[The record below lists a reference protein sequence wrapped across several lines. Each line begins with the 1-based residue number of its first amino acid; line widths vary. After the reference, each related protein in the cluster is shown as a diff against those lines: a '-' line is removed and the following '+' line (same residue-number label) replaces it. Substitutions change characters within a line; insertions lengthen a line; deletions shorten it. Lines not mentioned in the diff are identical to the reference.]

1 MVHYRPLDT
10 SRKEI
15 RVIHPRPAGPS
26 NLVSSSKLEYT
37 PWGMFPLMI
46 IARRPRHISNWTEQR
61 SRLSIELCCGIGV
74 HKATREGRATLRVTR
89 VSRKPR
95 IPTGHIL
102 QCDNLQWGDFY
113 VLSCEWGGPGDTDE
127 ITVDVENT
135 TIFRTLKDALQRL
148 YITCMA
154 DVIERNY
161 QVGRMQQIYSTAI
174 KVLIMTGPGVE
185 DPQATCELLGRSFR
199 ATLQGYASPEDTR
212 IFLNEDA
219 IHVTPDY
226 RLPPSE
232 VH

>member
-15 RVIHPRPAGPS
+15 RRGVQDISRTGRSREVACQ
-26 NLVSSSKLEYT
+26 SSSVVGSAFIKQLGKDA
-37 PWGMFPLMI
+37 PPSASPGFPESPVYQQDI
-46 IARRPRHISNWTEQR
+46 FCNATIFNGATFTSYHVN
-61 SRLSIELCCGIGV
+61 GV
-74 HKATREGRATLRVTR
+74 APV
-89 VSRKPR
+89 
-95 IPTGHIL
+95 IPTKSL
-102 QCDNLQWGDFY
+102 W
-113 VLSCEWGGPGDTDE
+113 T
-127 ITVDVENT
+127 
-135 TIFRTLKDALQRL
+135 
-148 YITCMA
+148 A